1 MKKNLSEVQKSE
13 NKLYLINLGAKIR
26 TLREGR
32 NMTMTQMADLLGTK
46 YAQIWR
52 IEKGSVNSTILILRD
67 VAKILKVKLSQ
78 LVKD

>member
-26 TLREGR
+26 TLRERR
-32 NMTMTQMADLLGTK
+32 NMTMTKMATELKTK
-46 YAQIWR
+46 YAQVWR
-52 IEKGSVNSTILILRD
+52 IEQGEVNSTVLILRD
-67 VAKILKVKLSQ
+67 VAKILKVKLSH